1 MDVVFFAH
9 VGFDGYEYI
18 SDIWGGGL
26 VGATIRMK
34 LWRVPA
40 AEIPREDGERAMT
53 EWLYGQ
59 WMEVDRWVGEQLAD
73 LDHVS
78 RIGQVRR

>member
-1 MDVVFFAH
+1 
-9 VGFDGYEYI
+9 
-18 SDIWGGGL
+18 
-26 VGATIRMK
+26 MK

-59 WMEVDRWVGEQLAD
+59 WIEVDRWVGEQLAD

-78 RIGQVRR
+78 RIRQVRR